1 MKGKKVFIDSP
12 NNKLL
17 FAKAFENMSIN
28 TRKKIININL

>member
-17 FAKAFENMSIN
+17 FAKTFEDISIN